1 MCNDIEVE
9 AAVIVK
15 LEEINVD
22 LLVDLGIVEINV
34 WSVIVKAFGELT
46 DMEDD
51 NCKNVTEL
59 IIGIE
64 VENVVIVKPK
74 DLMVDLF
81 VDRIT
86 VELNIW

>member
-1 MCNDIEVE
+1 M
-9 AAVIVK
+9 
-15 LEEINVD
+15 EEN
-22 LLVDLGIVEINV
+22 
-34 WSVIVKAFGELT
+34 
-46 DMEDD
+46 

>member
-1 MCNDIEVE
+1 M
-9 AAVIVK
+9 
-15 LEEINVD
+15 EEN
-22 LLVDLGIVEINV
+22 
-34 WSVIVKAFGELT
+34 
-46 DMEDD
+46 

-74 DLMVDLF
+74 DVMVDLF

>member
-1 MCNDIEVE
+1 
-9 AAVIVK
+9 
-15 LEEINVD
+15 
-22 LLVDLGIVEINV
+22 
-34 WSVIVKAFGELT
+34 
-46 DMEDD
+46 MEDD

-64 VENVVIVKPK
+64 IENVVIVKPK
-74 DLMVDLF
+74 DVMVDLF